1 MDVCSSIITAYT
13 NTQENK
19 MTLYNIVFANGQKVQ
34 QYADN
39 EKAAMEI
46 LRGSFW
52 SYGEIKSIKS
62 A

>member
-1 MDVCSSIITAYT
+1 
-13 NTQENK
+13 